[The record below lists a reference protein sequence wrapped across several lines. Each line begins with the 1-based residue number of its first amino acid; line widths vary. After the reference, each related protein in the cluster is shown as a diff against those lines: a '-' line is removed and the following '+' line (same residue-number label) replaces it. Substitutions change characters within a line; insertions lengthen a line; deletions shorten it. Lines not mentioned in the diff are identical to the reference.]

1 MRALLSR
8 FFLILTWSPG
18 KIRFSGCS
26 LAHNAFWRKFANS
39 VKSGCVSREL
49 KTTGVISRRA
59 GIFKNFP
66 LQKLG
71 SARGS
76 RAGAGVAP
84 AQIGIR
90 KSKTSR
96 WRAAALIALNLFM
109 IAHIIQWRVT
119 GKTISPIEPS
129 ETMQTIQGGFVNAG
143 FIFFSLA
150 ILATLIFGRFVCGW
164 GCHIL
169 ALQDLCGW
177 LLKKMGLHPKPF
189 RSRLLVYVP
198 LIGALYMFVWPV
210 LYRSIWNPEHQP
222 LIPKFTNHLVTT
234 NFWQTFPSVAVA
246 IPFLFVCGFMT
257 VYFLGQ
263 KGFCTYACP
272 YGGFFGLADKFSP
285 GKIRVTPACN
295 QCGHC
300 TATCTSNVL
309 VHAEVKQ
316 YGMVVDPG
324 CMKCMDCV
332 SVCPNDA
339 LYFGFGKPTILV
351 PKSDA
356 IRKNYSLT
364 WPEEIIG
371 TVVFLGSFLAVRGVY
386 ALVPFLMALGWATV
400 TTFLTLKMWRL
411 FRARE
416 LSFYRFNLKSSGNI
430 RKAGWAFAAFACAW
444 IGLNAHSGWVRYHE
458 FRGNIAFQKIQVPD
472 ELALAQANPAR
483 WLRPADRENIVE
495 GKKHYDAAS
504 RLGLFVNNEALP
516 KLAWFEY
523 LLSNAEQS
531 VQVLSLAAA
540 YQKGESKALSLYYRG
555 AILNRLGRY
564 EEARA
569 SLDEALAERDD
580 LILARQ
586 EKGESLWQL
595 GHRDEAISVWTD
607 AVQRN
612 ARLALANNELAGAER
627 SLGKLEEATAHERQA
642 DQFTP
647 KDPLYHWMLGRR
659 LQDLGMTELAEKH
672 FQQADQVDPGN
683 GTPHNR

>member
-1 MRALLSR
+1 M
-8 FFLILTWSPG
+8 
-18 KIRFSGCS
+18 
-26 LAHNAFWRKFANS
+26 
-39 VKSGCVSREL
+39 KSGCVSREL
-49 KTTGVISRRA
+49 KT
-59 GIFKNFP
+59 
-66 LQKLG
+66 
-71 SARGS
+71 
-76 RAGAGVAP
+76 AGAISGRSNAGTNISGYGR
-84 AQIGIR
+84 AGIR

-109 IAHIIQWRVT
+109 IAHIIQWRLMGRTV
-119 GKTISPIEPS
+119 SPIEPS
-129 ETMQTIQGGFVNAG
+129 ETMYTLQNGFVNAG
-143 FIFFSLA
+143 FIFFTLA

-169 ALQDLCGW
+169 ALQDFCGW
-177 LLKKMGLHPKPF
+177 LLKKMGLQPKPF

-198 LIGALYMFVWPV
+198 LGAALYMFVWPV
-210 LYRSIWNPEHQP
+210 VYRVFTKPAHEPI
-222 LIPKFTNHLVTT
+222 IPKFTNHLVTT

-246 IPFLFVCGFMT
+246 IPFLFICGFVT

-339 LYFGFGKPTILV
+339 LYFGYGKPALLA
-351 PKSDA
+351 PKSNA
-356 IRKNYSLT
+356 IKRHYSLT
-364 WPEEIIG
+364 WPEEI
-371 TVVFLGSFLAVRGVY
+371 VAALVFLGSFFAVRGVY
-386 ALVPFLMALGWATV
+386 TLVPFLMALGCAAV
-400 TTFLTLKMWRL
+400 TTFLTLKTWRL
-411 FRARE
+411 FRGRE
-416 LSFYRFNLKSSGNI
+416 MSFYRFNLKSAGKLH
-430 RKAGWAFAAFACAW
+430 KAGWAFVVFACAW

-458 FRGNIAFQKIQVPD
+458 FLGNIAFNKIHLPD
-472 ELALAQANPAR
+472 ELALAQLDPAR
-483 WLRPADRENIVE
+483 WLSQADRENIIQ
-495 GKKHYDAAS
+495 GKQHYLAAS
-504 RLGLFVNNEALP
+504 KAGFFANAEALP
-516 KLAWFEY
+516 KLAWFQY
-523 LLSNAEQS
+523 LLGDAEQA
-531 VQVLSLAAA
+531 VQTLRAAA
-540 YQKGESKALSLYYRG
+540 DYQKEKSKALSLYYRG

-564 EEARA
+564 DEARA
-569 SLDEALAERDD
+569 ALDEALTERDD

-595 GHRDEAISVWTD
+595 GRRDEAISVWTD

-612 ARLALANNELAGAER
+612 PQLALVNNELAGAA
-627 SLGKLEEATAHERQA
+627 LAAGKSEEADVYEKQA

-647 KDPLYHWMLGRR
+647 NDPLYHWMLARR
-659 LQDLGMTELAEKH
+659 LQDLGMVQLAEKH
-672 FQQADQVDPGN
+672 LQQAGQVGGGEANP
-683 GTPHNR
+683 

>member
-1 MRALLSR
+1 M
-8 FFLILTWSPG
+8 
-18 KIRFSGCS
+18 
-26 LAHNAFWRKFANS
+26 
-39 VKSGCVSREL
+39 KSGCVSQEL
-49 KTTGVISRRA
+49 QA
-59 GIFKNFP
+59 
-66 LQKLG
+66 
-71 SARGS
+71 
-76 RAGAGVAP
+76 AGAIPGRASVGINLP
-84 AQIGIR
+84 GYGKTGIR
-90 KSKTSR
+90 KSKTGR
-96 WRAAALIALNLFM
+96 WRAAALMLLNLFM
-109 IAHIIQWRVT
+109 IAHIIQWRFT
-119 GKTISPIEPS
+119 GRTVSPIEPS
-129 ETMQTIQGGFVNAG
+129 ETMYTLQNGFVNAG

-169 ALQDLCGW
+169 ALQDFCGW

-198 LIGALYMFVWPV
+198 LGAALYMFVWPV
-210 LYRSIWNPEHQP
+210 VYRLFTEPQEP

-339 LYFGFGKPTILV
+339 LYFGFGKPTLLA
-351 PKSDA
+351 PKSNV
-356 IRKNYSLT
+356 IKRHYSLT
-364 WPEEIIG
+364 WPEEIVG
-371 TVVFLGSFLAVRGVY
+371 ALVFLGSFLAVRGVY
-386 ALVPFLMALGWATV
+386 ALVPFLMALGFAAV
-400 TTFLTLKMWRL
+400 TTFLVLKTWRL
-411 FRARE
+411 LRARE
-416 LSFYRFNLKSSGNI
+416 LSFYRFNLKSSGKMH
-430 RKAGWAFAAFACAW
+430 KAGLVFVVSACAW
-444 IGLNAHSGWVRYHE
+444 IGLNVHCGWVRYHE
-458 FRGNIAFQKIQVPD
+458 LLGNIAFNKVHLPD
-472 ELALAQANPAR
+472 ELALAQLDPAR
-483 WLRPADRENIVE
+483 WLNPADREKIIQ
-495 GKKHYDAAS
+495 GKGHYLVAS
-504 RLGLFVNNEALP
+504 RTGLFVNNEALP

-523 LLSNAEQS
+523 LSGDAEQS
-531 VQVLSLAAA
+531 VQTLRTAAA
-540 YQKGESKALSLYYRG
+540 HQKDESKALSLYYRG

-564 EEARA
+564 DEARA
-569 SLDEALAERDD
+569 TLDEALAERED

-586 EKGESLWQL
+586 EKGESLWQR
-595 GHRDEAISVWTD
+595 GRREEAVSVWTE
-607 AVQRN
+607 ALQRN
-612 ARLALANNELAGAER
+612 SQLVLVNNELAGAAR
-627 SLGKLEEATAHERQA
+627 ASGKLDEADLYEKQA

-647 KDPLYHWMLGRR
+647 NNPLYHWVLGRR
-659 LQDLGMTELAEKH
+659 LQDLGMTDLAEKH
-672 FQQADQVDPGN
+672 LQQANQLGAAKEMPDE
-683 GTPHNR
+683 R

>member
-1 MRALLSR
+1 
-8 FFLILTWSPG
+8 
-18 KIRFSGCS
+18 
-26 LAHNAFWRKFANS
+26 
-39 VKSGCVSREL
+39 
-49 KTTGVISRRA
+49 
-59 GIFKNFP
+59 
-66 LQKLG
+66 LQK
-71 SARGS
+71 
-76 RAGAGVAP
+76 
-84 AQIGIR
+84 
-90 KSKTSR
+90 
-96 WRAAALIALNLFM
+96 
-109 IAHIIQWRVT
+109 
-119 GKTISPIEPS
+119 
-129 ETMQTIQGGFVNAG
+129 GFVNAG
-143 FIFFSLA
+143 FIFFALA

-177 LLKKMGLHPKPF
+177 FLKKIGLHPKPF

-198 LIGALYMFVWPV
+198 LIGALYMFVWPTA
-210 LYRSIWNPEHQP
+210 YRLFSNPEHAP
-222 LIPKFTNHLVTT
+222 IIPKFTNHLVTT

-246 IPFLFVCGFMT
+246 IPFLFICGFMT

-356 IRKNYSLT
+356 IKRTYSLT
-364 WPEEIIG
+364 WPEEIVG
-371 TVVFLGSFLAVRGVY
+371 ALVFLGSFLAVRGVY
-386 ALVPFLMALGWATV
+386 ALVPFLMALGYATV

-411 FRARE
+411 LRAKE
-416 LSFYRFNLKSSGNI
+416 LSFYRFNLKASGRI
-430 RKAGWAFAAFACAW
+430 RKAGWAFAIFACAW
-444 IGLNAHSGWVRYHE
+444 IALNAHSAWVRYHE
-458 FRGNIAFQKIQVPD
+458 FLGNVAFQKVQVPD

-483 WLRPADRENIVE
+483 WLRPADRENIVQ
-495 GKKHYDAAS
+495 GKEHFESAS
-504 RLGLFVNNEALP
+504 KVGLFVNSEALP
-516 KLAWFEY
+516 KLAWFKY
-523 LLSNAEQS
+523 LSGHADQS
-531 VQVLSLAAA
+531 IQLLAQAAA
-540 YQKGESKALSLYYRG
+540 HQNGESKALSLYYRG
-555 AILNRLGRY
+555 AILNRVGRY
-564 EEARA
+564 EEARE
-569 SLDEALAERDD
+569 SLDEALGERDD

-595 GHRDEAISVWTD
+595 GRREEAIAAWSD

-612 ARLALANNELAGAER
+612 ARLALVNNELAGAER
-627 SLGKLEEATAHERQA
+627 SLGKLEEASAHEQQA
-642 DQFTP
+642 DQVTP
-647 KDPLYHWMLGRR
+647 NNPLYHWMLGRR
-659 LQDLGMTELAEKH
+659 LQDLGMTELSEKH
-672 FQQADQVDPGN
+672 FQQASQLGAGN
-683 GTPHNR
+683 ETPNEH

>member
-1 MRALLSR
+1 M
-8 FFLILTWSPG
+8 
-18 KIRFSGCS
+18 
-26 LAHNAFWRKFANS
+26 
-39 VKSGCVSREL
+39 KSGCVSREL
-49 KTTGVISRRA
+49 KTTGPISRRA
-59 GIFKNFP
+59 AFFKNSP
-66 LQKLG
+66 LQKT
-71 SARGS
+71 
-76 RAGAGVAP
+76 
-84 AQIGIR
+84 GIR

-96 WRAAALIALNLFM
+96 WRATALILLNLFM
-109 IAHIIQWRVT
+109 IAHIIQWRVM
-119 GKTISPIEPS
+119 GKTVSPIEPS
-129 ETMQTIQGGFVNAG
+129 ETMQTLQGGFVNAG

-198 LIGALYMFVWPV
+198 LIGALYMFVWPTV
-210 LYRSIWNPEHQP
+210 YRLFHNPEHTAI
-222 LIPKFTNHLVTT
+222 IPKFTNHLVTT

-246 IPFLFVCGFMT
+246 IPFLFVCGFVT

-332 SVCPNDA
+332 SVCPTNA
-339 LYFGFGKPTILV
+339 LYFGFGKPAILV
-351 PKSDA
+351 PKSNA
-356 IRKNYSLT
+356 IRKSYSVT
-364 WPEEIIG
+364 WPEEILG
-371 TVVFLGSFLAVRGVY
+371 ALVFFGSFLAVRGVY
-386 ALVPFLMALGWATV
+386 ALVPFLMALGCATV
-400 TTFLTLKMWRL
+400 TTFLALKAWRL
-411 FRARE
+411 FRAKE
-416 LSFYRFNLKSSGNI
+416 LSFYRFNLKSSGKI

-444 IGLNAHSGWVRYHE
+444 IGLNAHTGWVRYHE
-458 FRGNIAFQKIQVPD
+458 FLGNRAFGKIQLPD
-472 ELALAQANPAR
+472 ELALAQVNPER
-483 WLRPADRENIVE
+483 WLSPADRDNVLA
-495 GKKHYDAAS
+495 GKRHFLAAS
-504 RLGLFVNNEALP
+504 RLGLFVN
-516 KLAWFEY
+516 
-523 LLSNAEQS
+523 S
-531 VQVLSLAAA
+531 
-540 YQKGESKALSLYYRG
+540 LSLYYRG

-564 EEARA
+564 QLALA
-569 SLDEALAERDD
+569 SLDAALEERDD

-595 GHRDEAISVWTD
+595 GRREDAVAVWTD

-627 SLGKLEEATAHERQA
+627 LLGKPEEATVHEQQA

-647 KDPLYHWMLGRR
+647 NESLYHWVLGRR

-672 FQQADQVDPGN
+672 FRQATELDRDGKLA
-683 GTPHNR
+683 REE

>member
-1 MRALLSR
+1 V
-8 FFLILTWSPG
+8 FCG
-18 KIRFSGCS
+18 
-26 LAHNAFWRKFANS
+26 KFAIL

-49 KTTGVISRRA
+49 KTAGPIPRRA
-59 GIFKNFP
+59 T
-66 LQKLG
+66 
-71 SARGS
+71 
-76 RAGAGVAP
+76 AGVNAP
-84 AQIGIR
+84 GDSRTGIR
-90 KSKTSR
+90 KSKTSW
-96 WRAAALIALNLFM
+96 WRGAALIALNLFM

-119 GKTISPIEPS
+119 GKTVSPIEPS
-129 ETMQTIQGGFVNAG
+129 ETMHTLQKGFVNAG
-143 FIFFSLA
+143 FIFFILA

-198 LIGALYMFVWPV
+198 LVGALYMFVWPTA
-210 LYRSIWNPEHQP
+210 YRLFSNSEHAP
-222 LIPKFTNHLVTT
+222 IIPKFTNHLVTT

-272 YGGFFGLADKFSP
+272 YGGFFGLADKISP

-351 PKSDA
+351 PKLDA
-356 IRKNYSLT
+356 IKRSYSLT
-364 WPEEIIG
+364 WPEEVVG
-371 TVVFLGSFLAVRGVY
+371 ALVFLGSFLAVRGVY

-411 FRARE
+411 LRAKE
-416 LSFYRFNLKSSGNI
+416 LSFYRFNLKASGRI
-430 RKAGWAFAAFACAW
+430 RKAGWGFALIACAW
-444 IGLNAHSGWVRYHE
+444 IALNAHSGWVRYHE
-458 FRGNIAFQKIQVPD
+458 FLGNVAFQKIQVPD

-483 WLRPADRENIVE
+483 WLRPADRENIVQ
-495 GKKHYDAAS
+495 GKEHFEAAS
-504 RLGLFVNNEALP
+504 KLGLFVNSEALP

-523 LLSNAEQS
+523 LSGHPDQS
-531 VQVLSLAAA
+531 VQVLTQAAVH
-540 YQKGESKALSLYYRG
+540 QNGESKALSLYYRG
-555 AILNRLGRY
+555 AILNRVGRH

-595 GHRDEAISVWTD
+595 GRREEAIAAWSD

-612 ARLALANNELAGAER
+612 PRLALANNELAGAER
-627 SLGKLEEATAHERQA
+627 SSGKLEEASAHEKQA

-647 KDPLYHWMLGRR
+647 SNPLYHWMLGRR

-672 FQQADQVDPGN
+672 FQQAEQLGPGN
-683 GTPHNR
+683 EVPDGR

>member
-1 MRALLSR
+1 MGISLSTTAGSISVR
-8 FFLILTWSPG
+8 QPG
-18 KIRFSGCS
+18 GEQNIPGYSK
-26 LAHNAFWRKFANS
+26 A
-39 VKSGCVSREL
+39 
-49 KTTGVISRRA
+49 
-59 GIFKNFP
+59 
-66 LQKLG
+66 
-71 SARGS
+71 
-76 RAGAGVAP
+76 
-84 AQIGIR
+84 GIR

-96 WRAAALIALNLFM
+96 WRAAALITLNLFM
-109 IAHIIQWRVT
+109 IAHIIQWQIMS
-119 GKTISPIEPS
+119 KTISPIEPS
-129 ETMQTIQGGFVNAG
+129 ETMYTLQKGFVNAG
-143 FIFFSLA
+143 FIFFALA

-198 LIGALYMFVWPV
+198 LIAALYMFVWPV
-210 LYRSIWNPEHQP
+210 VYRLFTEPREP

-246 IPFLFVCGFMT
+246 IPFLLVCGFVT

-339 LYFGFGKPTILV
+339 LYFGFGKPTLLA
-351 PKSDA
+351 PKSAA
-356 IRKNYSLT
+356 IKRSYSLT
-364 WPEEIIG
+364 WPEEIVG
-371 TVVFLGSFLAVRGVY
+371 ALVFLASFLAVRGVY
-386 ALVPFLMALGWATV
+386 ALVPFLMALGFASV
-400 TTFLTLKMWRL
+400 TTFLTLKLWQL
-411 FRARE
+411 LRARE
-416 LSFYRFNLKSSGNI
+416 SSLYRFNLKSSGKI

-458 FRGNIAFQKIQVPD
+458 LLGNVAFQKIHLPD
-472 ELALAQANPAR
+472 ELALAQINPAR
-483 WLRPADRENIVE
+483 WLSPGDRENILR
-495 GKKHYDAAS
+495 GKEHYLAAS
-504 RLGLFVNNEALP
+504 RTGLFVNSEALP

-523 LLSNAEQS
+523 LLGDAEQS
-531 VQVLSLAAA
+531 IQLLGEAAT
-540 YQKGESKALSLYYRG
+540 YQKGEAKALSLYYRG

-564 EEARA
+564 DQAQA
-569 SLDEALAERDD
+569 SLDQALAERQD

-595 GHRDEAISVWTD
+595 GRRDEAISAWTD

-612 ARLALANNELAGAER
+612 PRLALVQNELAGAKQ
-627 SLGKLEEATAHERQA
+627 SLGKLEEASSYERRA

-647 KDPLYHWMLGRR
+647 KDPLFHWMIGRR
-659 LQDLGMTELAEKH
+659 LQDLGMNDLAEKH
-672 FQQADQVDPGN
+672 FQQAGAGAGPN
-683 GTPHNR
+683 EH

>member
-1 MRALLSR
+1 
-8 FFLILTWSPG
+8 
-18 KIRFSGCS
+18 
-26 LAHNAFWRKFANS
+26 

-49 KTTGVISRRA
+49 KTTGPISRRA
-59 GIFKNFP
+59 AFFKNSP
-66 LQKLG
+66 LQKT
-71 SARGS
+71 
-76 RAGAGVAP
+76 
-84 AQIGIR
+84 GIR

-96 WRAAALIALNLFM
+96 WRATALILLNLFM
-109 IAHIIQWRVT
+109 IAHIIQWRVM
-119 GKTISPIEPS
+119 GKTVSPIEPS
-129 ETMQTIQGGFVNAG
+129 ETMQTLQGGFVNAG

-198 LIGALYMFVWPV
+198 LIGALYMFVWPTV
-210 LYRSIWNPEHQP
+210 YRLFHNPEHTAI
-222 LIPKFTNHLVTT
+222 IPKFTNHLVTT

-246 IPFLFVCGFMT
+246 IPFLFVCGFVT

-332 SVCPNDA
+332 SVCPTNA
-339 LYFGFGKPTILV
+339 LYFGFGKPAILV
-351 PKSDA
+351 PKSNA
-356 IRKNYSLT
+356 IRKSYSVT
-364 WPEEIIG
+364 WPEEILG
-371 TVVFLGSFLAVRGVY
+371 ALVFFGSFLAVRGVY
-386 ALVPFLMALGWATV
+386 ALVPFLMALGCATV
-400 TTFLTLKMWRL
+400 TTFLALKAWRL
-411 FRARE
+411 FRAKE
-416 LSFYRFNLKSSGNI
+416 LSFYRFNLKSSGKI

-444 IGLNAHSGWVRYHE
+444 IGLNAHTGWVRYHE
-458 FRGNIAFQKIQVPD
+458 FLGNRAFGKIQLPD
-472 ELALAQANPAR
+472 ELALAQVNPER
-483 WLRPADRENIVE
+483 WLSPADRDNVLA
-495 GKKHYDAAS
+495 GKRHFLAAS
-504 RLGLFVNNEALP
+504 RLGLFVNSEALP

-523 LLSNAEQS
+523 LLGDPEQS
-531 VQVLSLAAA
+531 VQLLGEAAA
-540 YQKGESKALSLYYRG
+540 HQKEKSKALSLYYRG

-564 EEARA
+564 QLALA
-569 SLDEALAERDD
+569 SLDAALEERDD

-595 GHRDEAISVWTD
+595 GRREDAVAVWTD

-627 SLGKLEEATAHERQA
+627 LLGKPEEATVHEQQA

-647 KDPLYHWMLGRR
+647 NESLYHWVLGRR

-672 FQQADQVDPGN
+672 FRQATELDRDGKLA
-683 GTPHNR
+683 REE

>member
-1 MRALLSR
+1 M
-8 FFLILTWSPG
+8 
-18 KIRFSGCS
+18 
-26 LAHNAFWRKFANS
+26 
-39 VKSGCVSREL
+39 KSGCISREL
-49 KTTGVISRRA
+49 KTTGPISRRA
-59 GIFKNFP
+59 T
-66 LQKLG
+66 
-71 SARGS
+71 
-76 RAGAGVAP
+76 AGASAFAKATAGQAVP
-84 AQIGIR
+84 GYSKTGIR

-109 IAHIIQWRVT
+109 IAHIIQWQIM
-119 GKTISPIEPS
+119 GKTVSPIEPS
-129 ETMQTIQGGFVNAG
+129 ETMYTLQRGFVNAG

-169 ALQDLCGW
+169 ALQDFCGW

-210 LYRSIWNPEHQP
+210 VYRSIWNPEHQP

-371 TVVFLGSFLAVRGVY
+371 TLVFLGSFLAVRGVY

-416 LSFYRFNLKSSGNI
+416 LSFYRFNLKSSGRI
-430 RKAGWAFAAFACAW
+430 KKAGWAFAAFACAW
-444 IGLNAHSGWVRYHE
+444 IGLNAQSGWVRYHE
-458 FRGNIAFQKIQVPD
+458 FRGNIAFQRIQVPD

-483 WLRPADRENIVE
+483 WLAAADRENIVE

-504 RLGLFVNNEALP
+504 RLGLFVNSEALP

-523 LLSNAEQS
+523 LLGNAEQS
-531 VQVLSLAAA
+531 VRLLSQAAA
-540 YQKGESKALSLYYRG
+540 HQKDENKALSLYYRG
-555 AILNRLGRY
+555 AILNRLSHY

-569 SLDEALAERDD
+569 SLDEALAERAD

-595 GHRDEAISVWTD
+595 GHKDEAISIWTD

-672 FQQADQVDPGN
+672 FQQAGQVDPGN
-683 GTPHNR
+683 GMPHNR